1 MVPWQQDIPALRA
14 EVNGE
19 VLLPGDEGYEA
30 SLVRW
35 SVVCIKPAA
44 LVVKPRSAQDVS
56 AAIRFATA
64 HEIPFTTCSGGHSTA
79 GTSSSD
85 GGMVIHLELMHDVFV
100 DVGKRLITFGG
111 GCTWKEVDAEAWRH
125 GLATVGGTV
134 SHTGVGGL
142 ILGGGQGML
151 SGQHGVAVDCLVE
164 AEVVLADGS
173 IVTASETE
181 NADLFWGLRGAGA
194 SFGVVT
200 RFTSE
205 VFPQGRIWSGP
216 LMFPI
221 AKLPE
226 LVAWTNAF
234 VERMD
239 ERQFMIV
246 GFTYGPPSRSTP
258 LIMVQPFHNGTG
270 KEAIE
275 GAFKGLIELG
285 PIMNMTNE
293 MDYPVANTMS
303 DKVFAHGSRR
313 ITGGATVTAPL
324 ELSKWEELSRDF
336 YAYID
341 AETEQ
346 GNDMRASLLGVEI
359 YKKDKVASVP
369 FGATAYSNRGMYF
382 DVLVLAS
389 WTDPDKDGTIRRWH
403 GELARRIKEGNHKGE
418 DDGVGQ
424 YNNYSCVVVD
434 VKQGF
439 GDNAKRLVELK
450 SKFDPA
456 NRFAKSPW
464 KIVAP

>member
-1 MVPWQQDIPALRA
+1 KWHRDSKISQP
-14 EVNGE
+14 
-19 VLLPGDEGYEA
+19 
-30 SLVRW
+30 
-35 SVVCIKPAA
+35 
-44 LVVKPRSAQDVS
+44 SAQRS
-56 AAIRFATA
+56 TA
-64 HEIPFTTCSGGHSTA
+64 HDIPFTTCSGGHSTA

-85 GGMVIHLELMHDVFV
+85 GGTVIHLELMRDMFV

-111 GCTWKEVDAEAWRH
+111 SCTWKEVDAEAWRH

-216 LMFPI
+216 LMFPM

-234 VERMD
+234 IERMD
-239 ERQFMIV
+239 ERQSMII

-270 KEAIE
+270 KEAVE
-275 GAFKGLIELG
+275 GAFKGFIELG
-285 PIMNMTNE
+285 SHNE
-293 MDYPVANTMS
+293 HDERDGLPGT
-303 DKVFAHGSRR
+303 
-313 ITGGATVTAPL
+313 TVTAPL
-324 ELSKWEELSRDF
+324 ELSKWEELSRAF

-359 YKKDKVASVP
+359 YKKDRVTSVRL
-369 FGATAYSNRGMYF
+369 GATAYSNRGMYF

-403 GELARRIKEGNHKGE
+403 GELARRIKEGNQKGE

-424 YNNYSCVVVD
+424 YSNYSCVVVD
-434 VKQGF
+434 VKLGF
-439 GDNAKRLVELK
+439 GDKAKRLVELK

-464 KIVAP
+464 KIAAP